1 MSTRPQGTSAGI
13 ERAVEQALAGLAPS
27 CLVVGCRRIQAGDE
41 QYLLPEENAS
51 MATREPGARAAT
63 GAGRHIAHELLR
75 RLECRE
81 PAILRG
87 QSGNPV
93 WPAGIVGSIAHDDE
107 MAVAVA
113 ARSDALKSV
122 GVDIEPALPLPH
134 DLRAVVA
141 APEDRLGDL
150 DPNLGDRILFAV
162 KEAAYKASFPLDGR
176 VLGFEDI
183 AVDFEK
189 GEAVTSFGQRLTVR
203 FAASPHILAIA
214 YTASER

>member
-1 MSTRPQGTSAGI
+1 MNTQPQGTSASI
-13 ERAVEQALAGLAPS
+13 QRVEQALTGLAP
-27 CLVVGCRRIQAGDE
+27 LGLIVGCRHIQAGDE

-75 RLECRE
+75 LLGCMN

-87 QSGNPV
+87 RFGNPI
-93 WPAGIVGSIAHDDE
+93 WPAGIVGSVAHDDT

-113 ARSDALKSV
+113 ARSGALRSV
-122 GVDIEPALPLPH
+122 GVDIEPALPLPD

-141 APEDRLGDL
+141 APEDRLNDL
-150 DPNLGDRILFAV
+150 DPNLGGRILFAV

-189 GEAVTSFGQRLTVR
+189 GEAVTSLGRRLAVR
-203 FAASPHILAIA
+203 FATSPCILALA